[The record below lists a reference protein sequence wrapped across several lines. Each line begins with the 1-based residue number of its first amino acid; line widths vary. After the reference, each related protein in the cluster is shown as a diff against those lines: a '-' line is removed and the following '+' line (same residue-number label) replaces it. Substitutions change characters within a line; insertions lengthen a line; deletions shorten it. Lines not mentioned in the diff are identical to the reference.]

1 MDPARGSSSHGSA
14 GAPRPQQTAV
24 DQGPPGGFNWPELGR
39 EEIPAA
45 LRMILPCLR
54 LRSPLGLVASRGRG
68 QDTGDPRHVGG
79 LRFGLAMGRRSEE
92 RAFTGC
98 MLRANSAWFV
108 GWGGLDLVISLS
120 NKKLPFQ

>member
-1 MDPARGSSSHGSA
+1 MAVPERRGLSKPPSIKARRA
-14 GAPRPQQTAV
+14 EVA
-24 DQGPPGGFNWPELGR
+24 PGGFNWPELGR

-92 RAFTGC
+92 QAFTGC

-108 GWGGLDLVISLS
+108 GWGGLDLVISL
-120 NKKLPFQ
+120 